1 MKTKEPPYTERYVR
15 WCGRKNNAVSHPP
28 ATGQGRKKVRTNKR
42 ISLHSDAEDAGK
54 RNMRRNEVYHE
65 IKSEEKM

>member
-1 MKTKEPPYTERYVR
+1 LIGGKIMQFLIRPPPDRAER
-15 WCGRKNNAVSHPP
+15 KS
-28 ATGQGRKKVRTNKR
+28 GQ
-42 ISLHSDAEDAGK
+42 ISESVCILTQKMQGK

>member
-1 MKTKEPPYTERYVR
+1 MQFLIRPPPDSAERKSGQISESVCILTQ
-15 WCGRKNNAVSHPP
+15 WMRK
-28 ATGQGRKKVRTNKR
+28 
-42 ISLHSDAEDAGK
+42 K

>member
-1 MKTKEPPYTERYVR
+1 MYVR
-15 WCGRKNNAVSHPP
+15 KTIHFLLFLIGGKKMPFLIRPPPDSAERKS
-28 ATGQGRKKVRTNKR
+28 GQISESVCILTQWMRK
-42 ISLHSDAEDAGK
+42 K

>member
-1 MKTKEPPYTERYVR
+1 MQFLIRPPPDRAEL
-15 WCGRKNNAVSHPP
+15 KS
-28 ATGQGRKKVRTNKR
+28 GQ
-42 ISLHSDAEDAGK
+42 ISESVCILTQKMQGK